1 MDADAGP
8 DVGHQGGARGLAL
21 TLAAISSRL
30 PNWQRPGYLCHKSLD
45 PFPTSLAH
53 RAISRAVRGRVR
65 SGSQHFAAVCESTH
79 SALHLCWRMPFNL
92 LPENTHAALTA
103 LAAAVSTVRPS
114 STQTFAFKTGALVS
128 GQEPVALVKEVAD
141 WAAGD
146 GRFVYYF
153 EADADES
160 SLAELHRAITAARDA
175 KHEARKYARL
185 FEPNRVWYVGGSAS
199 LGTRFRQHL
208 GYGNKAVYAMQLA
221 YWANVRD
228 VPVRFTAA
236 RYAPT
241 VSNEALGA
249 LEDQLWSQLKP
260 MMGRQGRK

>member
-1 MDADAGP
+1 MDLPFIYAD
-8 DVGHQGGARGLAL
+8 V
-21 TLAAISSRL
+21 
-30 PNWQRPGYLCHKSLD
+30 
-45 PFPTSLAH
+45 
-53 RAISRAVRGRVR
+53 
-65 SGSQHFAAVCESTH
+65 
-79 SALHLCWRMPFNL
+79 MPFDL
-92 LPENTHAALTA
+92 LHEKTHAALAT
-103 LAAAVSTVRPS
+103 LAATVSTVRPS
-114 STQTFAFKTGALVS
+114 TIRTFAFRTGDLVP
-128 GQEPVALVKEVAD
+128 GREPVALVTEVAD
-141 WAAGD
+141 WAGD

-153 EADADES
+153 EADADGT
-160 SLAELHRAITAARDA
+160 SLAELHRAITAARGA

-185 FEPNRVWYVGGSAS
+185 FEPNYVWYVGSSAS

-241 VSNEALGA
+241 VGNDALGA